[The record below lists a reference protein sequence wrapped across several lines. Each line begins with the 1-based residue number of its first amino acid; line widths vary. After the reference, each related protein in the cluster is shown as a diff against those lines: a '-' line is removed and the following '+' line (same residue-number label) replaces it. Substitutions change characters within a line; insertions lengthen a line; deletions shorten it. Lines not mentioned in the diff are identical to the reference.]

1 MVVVMNINFP
11 IRTTFIFC
19 LFLVLLTTGQ
29 VAAEARNGTIG
40 DAIPLSGTAPG
51 YDMVYLFMTGPEV
64 PANGARMDNSNLP
77 VVTGEP
83 DTFTQVPVAGDSSW
97 SYTWQT
103 GRVSGGLAA
112 GMYTIHAATQPAAKD
127 ALAGVAYSSTEISLS
142 RPVTTGT
149 FVIQSDPSRGEVTI
163 NGKYFGN
170 TPLTQDMAP
179 GTYQITV
186 SLEGYVPA
194 SGMYTIDAGE
204 TKQISVKLE
213 PRSPLTTPPTLPST
227 ISQDTRET
235 TGMAAPTS
243 APLPGVVVIAGLL
256 TGLAVSI
263 WFFKR

>member
-1 MVVVMNINFP
+1 MHACLTRHQILLLG
-11 IRTTFIFC
+11 
-19 LFLVLLTTGQ
+19 LFLVLMVTGYGT
-29 VAAEARNGTIG
+29 ADTRNGTIG

-51 YDMVYLFMTGPEV
+51 YDMVYLFMTGPGV

-77 VVTGEP
+77 VLTGEP

-112 GMYTIHAATQPAAKD
+112 GKYTIYAATQPAAKN
-127 ALAGVAYSSTEISLS
+127 ALAGVPYSSTEIALS

-194 SGMYTIDAGE
+194 YGMYTIDAGE
-204 TKQISVKLE
+204 TKQVSVNLE
-213 PRSPLTTPPTLPST
+213 PQSPLTTPPTLPST

-235 TGMAAPTS
+235 TSMVAPTP
-243 APLPGVVVIAGLL
+243 APLPGVVVIVGILA
-256 TGLAVSI
+256 GLAVSI
-263 WFFKR
+263 RFFKR

>member
-1 MVVVMNINFP
+1 MHARFTKHQILLLG
-11 IRTTFIFC
+11 
-19 LFLVLLTTGQ
+19 LFLVLMATAYGT
-29 VAAEARNGTIG
+29 ADTRNGTIG

-51 YDMVYLFMTGPEV
+51 YDMVYLFMTGPGV

-112 GMYTIHAATQPAAKD
+112 GMYTIYAATQPAAKN
-127 ALAGVAYSSTEISLS
+127 ALAGVAYSNTEIYLS

-163 NGKYFGN
+163 NSKYFGN

-213 PRSPLTTPPTLPST
+213 PHSPLTSPSTLSST
-227 ISQDTRET
+227 ISQET
-235 TGMAAPTS
+235 KETADLVAPTT
-243 APLPGVVVIAGLL
+243 APLPGVLVIVGMLI
-256 TGLAVSI
+256 GLALTVCLP
-263 WFFKR
+263 RR